1 MRLHRFISCPP
12 AGITGASLTVLALLL
27 LSGCENNLQDV
38 EKISAKKLSLPVDK
52 STGVTV
58 LYSDS
63 AFVKAK
69 MITPEYLHYKTEKP
83 YIEMKKGVTV
93 IFYDTEQQETSR
105 VTSDYAIR
113 RENEKLVELR
123 RNVVATNNKGQTFK
137 SEELIWDETKGRF
150 FSNQLVSVTSPGNT
164 MYGKNF
170 WATQDFSY
178 YEIDQ
183 ASGDLSLT
191 KKQGF

>member
-1 MRLHRFISCPP
+1 MAGLAGVFFLTAISFL
-12 AGITGASLTVLALLL
+12 ITS
-27 LSGCENNLQDV
+27 CENNLKDV
-38 EKISAKKLSLPVDK
+38 EQISAKKVSLPVDK
-52 STGVTV
+52 STGVTM

-63 AFVKAK
+63 GFVKAK
-69 MITPEYLHYKTEKP
+69 MMTPEYLHYKTDKP

-93 IFYDTEQQETSR
+93 IFYNIQQQEISR

-123 RNVVATNNKGQTFK
+123 KNVVATNERGQTFK

-150 FSNQLVSVTSPGNT
+150 FSNQLVSVTSKGNT
-164 MYGKNF
+164 LYGNNF
-170 WATQDFSY
+170 WSNQDFSY
-178 YEIDQ
+178 YEITQ

-191 KKQGF
+191 EKQGF

>member
-1 MRLHRFISCPP
+1 MKGLRFRSCPM
-12 AGITGASLTVLALLL
+12 AGLAGVFFLTAIFFLITS
-27 LSGCENNLQDV
+27 CENNLKDV
-38 EKISAKKLSLPVDK
+38 EQISAKKVSLPVDK
-52 STGVTV
+52 STGVTM

-63 AFVKAK
+63 GFVKAK
-69 MITPEYLHYKTEKP
+69 MMTPEYLHYKTDKP

-93 IFYDTEQQETSR
+93 IFYNIQQQEISR

-123 RNVVATNNKGQTFK
+123 KNVVATNERGQTFK

-150 FSNQLVSVTSPGNT
+150 FSNQLVSVTSKGNT
-164 MYGKNF
+164 LYGNNF
-170 WATQDFSY
+170 WSNQDFSY
-178 YEIDQ
+178 YEITQ

-191 KKQGF
+191 EKQGF

>member
-1 MRLHRFISCPP
+1 MIPVFI
-12 AGITGASLTVLALLL
+12 LAVQLIF
-27 LSGCENNLQDV
+27 SGCENDLRDV
-38 EKISAKKLSLPVDK
+38 EKISAKKLSVPVDK

-58 LYSDS
+58 IYSDS
-63 AFVKAK
+63 AVVKAK

-93 IFYDTEQQETSR
+93 IFYDINQQETSR

-113 RENEKLVELR
+113 RENEKLVELKN
-123 RNVVATNNKGQTFK
+123 NVVATNSRGQVFK

-150 FSNQLVSVTSPGNT
+150 FSNRLVSVTSKANT
-164 MYGKNF
+164 LYGSNF
-170 WATQDFSY
+170 WANQDFSY

-191 KKQGF
+191 EKQGF